1 MSLYF
6 VTGTDTDAGKTLI
19 SAGLLARARA
29 QGLTTRGIKPVA
41 SGSERTAQ
49 GVRNRDALLL
59 QRYSAPA
66 VDYTEVNPVTLEP
79 AVAPHLAAREAGM
92 TLEASSL
99 IAHIRRVQASPRQFG
114 LVEGA
119 GGWRVPLNRQ
129 EDLSAIARALELPV
143 ILVIGLRLG
152 CINHARLSAEAI
164 RADGLRLAGWVGNHI
179 DPDYA
184 ETEDTLAMLAH
195 HLDAPCLGH
204 VPWIDAA
211 EEHGPEV
218 AARYLRLPGEA
229 H

>member
-1 MSLYF
+1 MSLHF
-6 VTGTDTDAGKTLI
+6 VTGTDTDTGKTLV

-41 SGSERTAQ
+41 SGSVRTAQ
-49 GVRNRDALLL
+49 GLRNRDALWL

-66 VDYTEVNPVTLEP
+66 VDYSEVNPIALEP

-92 TLEASSL
+92 TLEASRL
-99 IAHIRRVQASPRQFG
+99 IAHIRQLQASPRQFG

-129 EDLSAIARALELPV
+129 EDLGEIARVLALPV
-143 ILVIGLRLG
+143 ILVVGLRLG

-179 DPDYA
+179 DPEYA